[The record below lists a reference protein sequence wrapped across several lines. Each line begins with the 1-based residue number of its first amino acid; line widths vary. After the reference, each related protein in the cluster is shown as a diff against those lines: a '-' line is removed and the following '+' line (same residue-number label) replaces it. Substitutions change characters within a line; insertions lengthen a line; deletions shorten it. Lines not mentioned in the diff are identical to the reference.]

1 MVHHVLIDQVGAE
14 PRHAQLAAHLSQG
27 SIGRALAFLPDGD
40 QPGALEA
47 MRLQARELLDAAT
60 SSEAGARLAAA
71 LSIAP
76 SGARGS
82 FIDILDFLALW
93 VRDLAAATENAEDL
107 IVNVDARAHLAEM
120 ARRLPGA
127 SAGAAQ
133 ALKEI
138 EYTRGL
144 TTFNINPQL
153 ALASVLRAVGTALKD

>member
-1 MVHHVLIDQVGAE
+1 
-14 PRHAQLAAHLSQG
+14 
-27 SIGRALAFLPDGD
+27 
-40 QPGALEA
+40 
-47 MRLQARELLDAAT
+47 
-60 SSEAGARLAAA
+60 
-71 LSIAP
+71 
-76 SGARGS
+76 
-82 FIDILDFLALW
+82 
-93 VRDLAAATENAEDL
+93 
-107 IVNVDARAHLAEM
+107 M